1 MKTVT
6 RKERIRERWRAAVSP
21 RYTLVTVY
29 YHYHLPFSRTKV
41 KGSET
46 RLVSVKLGRKTV
58 AEASLEESNKTPK
71 KTWQC
76 PGKKT

>member
-1 MKTVT
+1 MTT
-6 RKERIRERWRAAVSP
+6 RTRTRTTRTKN
-21 RYTLVTVY
+21 
-29 YHYHLPFSRTKV
+29 HYHLPFSRTKV